1 MLPVTLV
8 FADGTTDSNFVT
20 RPGRAYP
27 RLLKMAYG
35 GVTAK
40 EFVRRGNE
48 LDSTYD
54 ETEAEFVTRPGPEP
68 DDAEPW
74 EGHP

>member
-1 MLPVTLV
+1 
-8 FADGTTDSNFVT
+8 
-20 RPGRAYP
+20 
-27 RLLKMAYG
+27 MAYG